1 MAASTACLSTYCVF
15 DLWLHCKAF
24 HSCQSH
30 TSENRDACPLWSP
43 YPQDPNYWPLST
55 RTTPTLWSLTL
66 INTDLCGR
74 MSFQVTRGGTETLD
88 YSFVLGSPFS
98 GFSDGFQLKR
108 PETGAGAA
116 EHDACDLPWETDKV
130 AMPLWPRSVEI
141 VWVSGVFP
149 LVDTFK
155 LLWLCREKGG
165 NLCTEKSAFQSESIS
180 LSLLPSSVS
189 SPGTAWDV
197 RVVATCGEQCNVKI
211 SVVVMQIY
219 SQFEFPRE

>member
-1 MAASTACLSTYCVF
+1 MATSTSCLSTYCVF

-43 YPQDPNYWPLST
+43 YPQDPNDWPLST

-88 YSFVLGSPFS
+88 YSFVVGSPFS

-108 PETGAGAA
+108 PEAGAGAA

-130 AMPLWPRSVEI
+130 AMPLWPRSVEMC
-141 VWVSGVFP
+141 VGQWGFP
-149 LVDTFK
+149 PCGHISSK
-155 LLWLCREKGG
+155 LLWLHREKGG
-165 NLCTEKSAFQSESIS
+165 NLCTEKSAFQSDSIS
-180 LSLLPSSVS
+180 LSLLPLSSVS

-197 RVVATCGEQCNVKI
+197 RVVC
-211 SVVVMQIY
+211 
-219 SQFEFPRE
+219 